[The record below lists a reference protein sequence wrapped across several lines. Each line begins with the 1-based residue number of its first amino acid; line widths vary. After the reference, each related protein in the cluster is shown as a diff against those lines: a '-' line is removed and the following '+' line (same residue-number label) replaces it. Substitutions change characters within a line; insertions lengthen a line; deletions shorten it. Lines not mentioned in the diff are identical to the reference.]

1 MKEKASDWV
10 GCFTNNYHYPFD
22 TMSKEYIAENYENM
36 RSLITEAYEL
46 CDSAEE
52 EERLRSSFQSI
63 EFLGLTATYES
74 AYVKGDAESRA
85 EYEQRYRELIDN
97 CRKYGIRPNS
107 DCELPDTCSLK
118 KSPMYNFY
126 QSDTDTIEYQ

>member
-1 MKEKASDWV
+1 
-10 GCFTNNYHYPFD
+10 
-22 TMSKEYIAENYENM
+22 M
-36 RSLITEAYEL
+36 RETKLLAI
-46 CDSAEE
+46 
-52 EERLRSSFQSI
+52 
-63 EFLGLTATYES
+63 TATLACSAFFAACSSVDVQNNKS

-107 DCELPDTCSLK
+107 DCDLPDTYSLK